1 MKYCTTCGKEI
12 MDEAVICPHCGCAT
26 GKFAIDTRNEEVTE
40 YANKAWTYAL
50 IGFFLAPFAI
60 PGLIYA
66 SKSKSKNGDVFTKK
80 AKDAYIASI
89 VWLALWTLALFL
101 LSL

>member
-1 MKYCTTCGKEI
+1 

-26 GKFAIDTRNEEVTE
+26 GKSAIDTRNEEVTE

-60 PGLIYA
+60 PGLIY
-66 SKSKSKNGDVFTKK
+66 VIPFF
-80 AKDAYIASI
+80 
-89 VWLALWTLALFL
+89 FL
-101 LSL
+101 LQCPLSFTVESLFFF